1 MGDEEKEAEKVAPT
15 YEERCLALSVI
26 AKPLADKKSTKK
38 LHKLVKKASKAKI
51 VRRGIKEVVKAVR
64 KGQKGL
70 CVLAGDI
77 SPIDVI
83 THLPILCEENEIPYL
98 YVPSKQDL
106 GAAACTKRPTSC
118 VLITDK
124 TDFGEKELYEKCVEQ
139 AKSVALA

>member
-1 MGDEEKEAEKVAPT
+1 MADENSESKT
-15 YEERCLALSVI
+15 YEERLEAVSVI
-26 AKPLADKKSTKK
+26 AKPMADKKATKK
-38 LHKLVKKASKAKI
+38 LYKLVKKASKAKI

-83 THLPILCEENEIPYL
+83 THLPILCEENAVPYL

-106 GAAACTKRPTSC
+106 GGAACTKRPTSC
-118 VLITDK
+118 VLVTPK
-124 TDFGEKELYEKCVEQ
+124 GDFGEKELYDKCLEEAQ
-139 AKSVALA
+139 ANAFAA